1 MSIRKQTLLA
11 ALLCGVFGVAAA
23 APDGKYGSSSNLQN
37 VEAGLSEPLPFGA
50 GKAGLRFISD
60 GHWSA
65 SINLQNGPV
74 QHIRAKYNDRN
85 KTPIPINGT
94 DPSANVNGTRNPQ
107 YLTLHDVVPI
117 LGNWFINPRLG
128 QVWYE
133 NRAHNTEVYSVRQ
146 MAELSSSGVAAKIPK
161 FGGLVIAKVPGMPRE
176 GNVFFGEWAPRKN
189 GTAPDNSTD
198 LNMGSSQRTV
208 WYVGENP
215 ARNLSN
221 MTISKATYN
230 VVGINNH
237 TPGRNDFYTG
247 QVTADFGSKAV
258 MGGSISRGDKD
269 TLTFKD
275 VSINLRNGTFT
286 STGTTNKEGITGQF
300 YGTNA
305 AALAGYATR
314 GNGVGDDVAFGG
326 KQSSTTPK

>member
-85 KTPIPINGT
+85 KTPIPITGT

-133 NRAHNTEVYSVRQ
+133 NRHNNTEVYSVRQ
-146 MAELSSSGVAAKIPK
+146 MANSAIPAAPK
-161 FGGLVIAKVPGMPRE
+161 FGGLVIAKVPGMGE
-176 GNVFFGEWAPRKN
+176 GNNVFFGEWAPRKGN
-189 GTAPDNSTD
+189 PPQNSTD
-198 LNMGSSQRTV
+198 LNMADGKRTV
-208 WYVGENP
+208 WFVGDNP
-215 ARNLSN
+215 TGNTTGVR
-221 MTISKATYN
+221 TATYN
-230 VVGINNH
+230 VLGINKH
-237 TPGRNDFYTG
+237 TPGQNDFYTG
-247 QVTADFGSKAV
+247 QVTATFGSGITGTMA
-258 MGGSISRGDKD
+258 GRISRSSDHVDFDHAKID
-269 TLTFKD
+269 
-275 VSINLRNGTFT
+275 NRNGTFADP
-286 STGTTNKEGITGQF
+286 SQGMTGRF
-300 YGTNA
+300 YGNQA
-305 AALAGYATR
+305 AAMAGYTTR
-314 GNGVGDDVAFGG
+314 GTGNVGDDVAFGG
-326 KQSSTTPK
+326 SATDIETRK

>member
-85 KTPIPINGT
+85 QTPIPINGT

-146 MAELSSSGVAAKIPK
+146 MANSAIPAAPK
-161 FGGLVIAKVPGMPRE
+161 FGGLVIAKVPGMGE
-176 GNVFFGEWAPRKN
+176 GNNVFFGEWAPRKGN
-189 GTAPDNSTD
+189 PPQNSTD
-198 LNMGSSQRTV
+198 LNMADGKRTV
-208 WYVGENP
+208 WYVGDNP
-215 ARNLSN
+215 TGNTTGVR
-221 MTISKATYN
+221 TATYN
-230 VVGINNH
+230 VLGINKH
-237 TPGRNDFYTG
+237 TPGQNDFYTG
-247 QVTADFGSKAV
+247 QVTATFGSGITGTMA
-258 MGGSISRGDKD
+258 GRISRSSDHVDFDHAKID
-269 TLTFKD
+269 
-275 VSINLRNGTFT
+275 NRNGTFADP
-286 STGTTNKEGITGQF
+286 SQGMTGRF
-300 YGTNA
+300 YGNQA
-305 AALAGYATR
+305 AAMAGYTTR
-314 GNGVGDDVAFGG
+314 GTGNVGDDVAFGG
-326 KQSSTTPK
+326 SATDIETRK